1 MSGKYRIQ
9 VAENAGFCPGVQ
21 RAVDIAEKAAEEFG
35 RVYTLGE
42 LIHNENAVEDLKE
55 KGVFA
60 VETVDEAKGE
70 PLIIRSHGVSRE
82 TEQEAREKCKKVF
95 DATCPFVKR
104 IHGIVS
110 QMPKDKTVFV
120 LGDKDHPEVVGIVG
134 NASCRAFACKDF
146 AEADALIQSGALECP
161 ECDKRGGDFA
171 VVVQTTFDRGRF
183 DEYSNEFR
191 QKYSRA
197 EIYDTICNAT
207 DTRQKSARELAK
219 RAALMIVV
227 GGKSSSNTRRLFD
240 ICEEYCKTVFV
251 TNAKELSEQTVKG
264 LCADELVGIT
274 AGASTPRYI
283 IKEVHDK
290 MNEEN
295 IKNTENNEEDFASLL
310 EQDQSFTRLYTNKR
324 VKATVVSV
332 SKKEAVVEVGA
343 KQTGYIVREELTNDP
358 NAEVEDIVKPG
369 DVIDAV
375 VIKVDDNVGTVA
387 LSKKRVDSALGL
399 EKLAVVKEA
408 GETIEGTV
416 SQVVK
421 GGVIVIYEN
430 TRVFIPGSH
439 TGIPRT
445 GKLEELLKKTVKF
458 KIIEVSN
465 ERGGRVVG
473 SIRQANRELR
483 DAEKA
488 KFWESIEVG
497 QKFEG
502 EVRSIESYGVFVDIG
517 AVDGLVH
524 TADLTWNRAGHP
536 KDIVKV
542 GDKINVIVKSFD
554 PEKKRVSLT
563 AKDPSENPWTKFT
576 AEYQK
581 GDVIKATVVSITDF
595 GAFAQIIPGVDGL
608 IHISQISAERVTDIN
623 TVLKVGQEIDVK
635 IIDIDVERERVSL
648 SVRAL
653 SEETPAEQAETV
665 EAETEE

>member
-1 MSGKYRIQ
+1 MLSEMKPKMRIEI
-9 VAENAGFCPGVQ
+9 AENAGFCPGVQ
-21 RAVDIAEKAAEEFG
+21 RAVDIAEKAAEKYG
-35 RVYTLGE
+35 KVYTLGE
-42 LIHNENAVEDLKE
+42 LIHNEDAVADLKR

-60 VETVDEAKGE
+60 VETPDEAEKS
-70 PLIIRSHGVSRE
+70 PVVIRSHGVPKNVE
-82 TEQEAREKCKKVF
+82 NEVREKCAEVF

-110 QMPKDKTVFV
+110 GMDKGSTVFV

-134 NASCRAFACKDF
+134 NASCKAYACRDF
-146 AEADALIQSGALECP
+146 EEIDALIKSGAVKDGE
-161 ECDKRGGDFA
+161 RFA
-171 VVVQTTFDRGRF
+171 VVVQTTFDRGKF
-183 DEYSNEFR
+183 DEYSENIR
-191 QKYSRA
+191 RKYARA

-207 DTRQKSARELAK
+207 DKRQRSARELAK
-219 RAALMIVV
+219 KADLMIVV
-227 GGKSSSNTRRLFD
+227 GRKSSSKTSRLAE
-240 ICEEYCKTVFV
+240 ICGEYCKTVFV
-251 TNAKELSEQTVKG
+251 SNADELSGQALLG
-264 LCADELVGIT
+264 LSAGSLVGIT

-283 IKEVHDK
+283 IKEVHNK

-387 LSKKRVDSALGL
+387 LSKKRIDSAIGL
-399 EKLAVVKEA
+399 EKLAAVKEA
-408 GETIEGTV
+408 NETIEGVV

-421 GGVIVIYEN
+421 GGVIVIYAN

-473 SIRQANRELR
+473 SIRQAMKEIR
-483 DAEKA
+483 DSERA

-517 AVDGLVH
+517 PVDGLIH
-524 TADLTWNRAGHP
+524 TADLTWNRVGHP
-536 KDIVKV
+536 KDIVNI
-542 GDKINVIVKSFD
+542 GDKIKVIVKSFD
-554 PEKKRVSLT
+554 AEKKRVSLT
-563 AKDPSENPWTKFT
+563 AKDPDENPWLKFV
-576 AEYQK
+576 AEYKQ
-581 GDVIKATVVSITDF
+581 GEVIKATVVSIMDF

-608 IHISQISAERVTDIN
+608 IHISQISTERVTDIN
-623 TVLKVGQEIDVK
+623 TVLKIGQEVDVK
-635 IIDIDVERERVSL
+635 IIEIDNERERVSL
-648 SVRAL
+648 SIRAL
-653 SEETPAEQAETV
+653 SEPEG
-665 EAETEE
+665 ETESTEEEE